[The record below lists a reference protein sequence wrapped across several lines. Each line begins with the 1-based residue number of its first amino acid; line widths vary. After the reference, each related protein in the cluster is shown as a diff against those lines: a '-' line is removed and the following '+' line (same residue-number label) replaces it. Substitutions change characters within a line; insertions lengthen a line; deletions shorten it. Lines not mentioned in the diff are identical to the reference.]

1 MSRAQY
7 PVSLDAAATLEIDLT
22 GIKLIEASAGTGK
35 TYTIANLYLRHIL
48 AGRDPGKLLVVTF
61 TNAATEELRGR
72 IRARLR
78 DTLLLL
84 QQPTANKDEFLTLLL
99 SQWQDHDGETQKAQL
114 RRLQLALRCMDE
126 AAIYTIHSFCQR
138 ALTDHAFYSGQSFE
152 VTLLDDDRLL
162 WEQAL
167 KDWWRKQSYSLD
179 STDWHLF
186 KTCLVDLPRLLKWQ
200 AQIRTN
206 PAHRLL
212 PDVKQNLAS
221 LYATWREKK
230 PEMHALASQWK
241 KQKNEILEIL
251 QLSPALS
258 RNAKLPYH
266 ADNLP
271 GCFEQWDN
279 YFNSD
284 QLLIIPDSLK
294 YLSSACLVE
303 NSTAKKKHSDPKL
316 ENDFFLNV
324 QQALVSVQNFYS
336 QFRARALIEAHDF
349 STQSVRLQKRDS
361 HTLAYQDQLTLLLE
375 ALQGA
380 HGEVLGQS
388 LRDRFPVA
396 MIDEFQDTD
405 SIQYGIFHR
414 LYFNHEQTS
423 LTLIGDPKQA
433 IYSFRGGDIFT
444 YMRAKSEASVQH
456 YSLQTNWRS
465 EAPLIR
471 AVNSLFGGREA
482 PFIYA
487 DSIDFNPA
495 LPAPKEHK
503 LPLLIDNSATF
514 PLTIWRIPL
523 NQKQKPLSKDD
534 AREIL
539 HQATANE
546 IVRLIQGGE
555 KGQVKLGENRLR
567 SADIAVLV
575 RSGYEGNALR
585 TVLSEKG
592 IKAVTIGRESVFDSE
607 EASGLFDLLRAI
619 VDYRDRRRLRSAL
632 GSSLLELDY
641 LAIAEVIDDEN
652 AWQSWLEKIRDLHQ
666 IWKKN
671 NFIVMFQHL
680 LLELKI
686 GAQLATS
693 TQADRRL
700 TNLLHIAELLQQQS
714 RASPGLDALL
724 GWYQRQI
731 SQSAGDASELRLE
744 SDEAL
749 VKIVTIHS
757 SKGLEYPVVF
767 IPYLWGCNPTD
778 LSGDSL
784 LRFHDQ
790 DNNLVVDL
798 GSPDFVR
805 HGYIAEKERLA
816 EDIRV
821 AYVAITR
828 ARSKVYLA
836 WGEVGAKGETAKSG
850 LAYLLHPH
858 QTSDELVDQL
868 PAAFNKS
875 ANLDDDLE
883 TLRVAAE
890 GTIEIIAV
898 PEESDFK
905 PRTARKRTQ
914 APLEVSQFNA
924 RSSTAWRI
932 GSFSSLTQD
941 IHQVAHRG
949 SKNKGDDPILDF
961 PAGSQ
966 VGLLLHSVLE
976 HLDFQQDIPSQCDQL
991 LPPIT
996 RRYGLESAR
1005 HQATISSWMET
1016 LVKCPLSDDGLSL
1029 SKLSPKQRL
1038 NELSFDFGL
1047 DHLDINR
1054 LNAWFSRTGEQ
1065 QLEPISGRDFRGL
1078 VTGVIDLVFEYQG
1091 KYYIADYKSNFLG
1104 GRIDDYTPDKL
1115 RRAMDDRRYDLQYLL
1130 YSIALHRYLSQR
1142 IPDYRYEQHF
1152 GGVYYLFIR
1161 AMRPQYGPA
1170 YGVFFD
1176 LPDRRKL
1183 ESLDRLLMAPPES
1196 EFNR

>member
-1 MSRAQY
+1 M
-7 PVSLDAAATLEIDLT
+7 
-22 GIKLIEASAGTGK
+22 
-35 TYTIANLYLRHIL
+35 
-48 AGRDPGKLLVVTF
+48 
-61 TNAATEELRGR
+61 
-72 IRARLR
+72 
-78 DTLLLL
+78 
-84 QQPTANKDEFLTLLL
+84 
-99 SQWQDHDGETQKAQL
+99 
-114 RRLQLALRCMDE
+114 
-126 AAIYTIHSFCQR
+126 
-138 ALTDHAFYSGQSFE
+138 
-152 VTLLDDDRLL
+152 
-162 WEQAL
+162 
-167 KDWWRKQSYSLD
+167 
-179 STDWHLF
+179 
-186 KTCLVDLPRLLKWQ
+186 
-200 AQIRTN
+200 
-206 PAHRLL
+206 
-212 PDVKQNLAS
+212 
-221 LYATWREKK
+221 
-230 PEMHALASQWK
+230 
-241 KQKNEILEIL
+241 
-251 QLSPALS
+251 
-258 RNAKLPYH
+258 
-266 ADNLP
+266 
-271 GCFEQWDN
+271 
-279 YFNSD
+279 
-284 QLLIIPDSLK
+284 
-294 YLSSACLVE
+294 
-303 NSTAKKKHSDPKL
+303 
-316 ENDFFLNV
+316 
-324 QQALVSVQNFYS
+324 
-336 QFRARALIEAHDF
+336 
-349 STQSVRLQKRDS
+349 
-361 HTLAYQDQLTLLLE
+361 
-375 ALQGA
+375 
-380 HGEVLGQS
+380 
-388 LRDRFPVA
+388 
-396 MIDEFQDTD
+396 
-405 SIQYGIFHR
+405 
-414 LYFNHEQTS
+414 
-423 LTLIGDPKQA
+423 
-433 IYSFRGGDIFT
+433 
-444 YMRAKSEASVQH
+444 QH

-652 AWQSWLEKIRDLHQ
+652 AWQSWLEKFRDLHQ

-731 SQSAGDASELRLE
+731 SQSAGEASELRLE

-883 TLRVAAE
+883 TLRVSAE

-1029 SKLSPKQRL
+1029 SKLSPEQRL

-1054 LNAWFSRTGEQ
+1054 LNTWFARTGEQ

-1104 GRIDDYTPDKL
+1104 GRIDDYAPDKL

-1196 EFNR
+1196 EFYR